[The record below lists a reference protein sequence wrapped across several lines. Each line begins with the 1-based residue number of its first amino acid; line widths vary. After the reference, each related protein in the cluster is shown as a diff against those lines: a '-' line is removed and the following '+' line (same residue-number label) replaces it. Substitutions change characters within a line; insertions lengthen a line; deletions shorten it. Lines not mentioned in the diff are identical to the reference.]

1 MEVKD
6 PLAVARE
13 VQEADREKLRKDN
26 PYEQF
31 LELLYYYLNSHFRGI
46 RDVHPD
52 RPKNDKSTVLTDVIQ
67 VLKDLTSKVD
77 RLQVQCATLS
87 GESCELMQEKNE
99 LREERA
105 SLKAEIEN
113 LNAQYRQK
121 ARAMFPWA
129 AVDPTVVMPPP
140 YSHPVPVPVPP
151 GPIHIHP
158 SLQPFVFFGNQN
170 PGAIASPCF
179 SIYSSGSHFQA
190 NRIQE
195 AS

>member
-6 PLAVARE
+6 PIAVARE
-13 VQEADREKLRKDN
+13 VQKADTEKLRDN
-26 PYEQF
+26 LYEQF
-31 LELLYYYLNSHFRGI
+31 LELDS
-46 RDVHPD
+46 D
-52 RPKNDKSTVLTDVIQ
+52 RPKNDKATVLTDVIQ
-67 VLKDLTSKVD
+67 L
-77 RLQVQCATLS
+77 
-87 GESCELMQEKNE
+87 EKNE

-105 SLKAEIEN
+105 SLKADIEN

-129 AVDPTVVMPPP
+129 VVDPTVVIPPP
-140 YSHPVPVPVPP
+140 YSPPVPVPVPP

-179 SIYSSGSHFQA
+179 NIYSSGSHFSSNQDSRSKLTDHQRVKNKDVMNLKCLFLHNDA
-190 NRIQE
+190 QILGK
-195 AS
+195 

>member
-13 VQEADREKLRKDN
+13 VQRADREKLRDN
-26 PYEQF
+26 LYEQF
-31 LELLYYYLNSHFRGI
+31 LELLYYVIMCY
-46 RDVHPD
+46 PD
-52 RPKNDKSTVLTDVIQ
+52 RPKNDEATVLTDVIQ

-77 RLQVQCATLS
+77 RLKVQCATLS
-87 GESCELMQEKNE
+87 GESCELVQEKNE
-99 LREERA
+99 VREERA

-121 ARAMFPWA
+121 ARPMFPWA

-158 SLQPFVFFGNQN
+158 SLQPFVFLGNQN

-179 SIYSSGSHFQA
+179 NIYSSGSHFQA
-190 NRIQE
+190 NRIPE

>member
-13 VQEADREKLRKDN
+13 VQRADREKLRDN
-26 PYEQF
+26 LYEQF
-31 LELLYYYLNSHFRGI
+31 LELLYYVIMCCYSW
-46 RDVHPD
+46 
-52 RPKNDKSTVLTDVIQ
+52 PKNDEATVLTDVIQ

-77 RLQVQCATLS
+77 RLKVQCATLS
-87 GESCELMQEKNE
+87 GESCELVQEKNE
-99 LREERA
+99 VREERA

-121 ARAMFPWA
+121 ARPMFPWA

-158 SLQPFVFFGNQN
+158 SLQPFVFLGNQN

-179 SIYSSGSHFQA
+179 NIYSSGSHFQA
-190 NRIQE
+190 NRIPE